1 MLTLFWCRKAE
12 HPIVIDCIT
21 RRNKKI
27 KKTIN
32 IIAMIELRIS
42 KIGTKFHNASPSY
55 RYTLLSDIY
64 FITIL
69 RKYSQ

>member
-1 MLTLFWCRKAE
+1 MRPLFRCCEAE

-32 IIAMIELRIS
+32 IIAMIELRIG
-42 KIGTKFHNASPSY
+42 KIGTKFLDTPHA
-55 RYTLLSDIY
+55 
-64 FITIL
+64 
-69 RKYSQ
+69 